1 MDKTLK
7 LANIELKLPPDE
19 LMVSPLRLLVSGLA
33 SRFPGFTVDEI
44 EDLKA
49 SIGEAFL
56 AVADRCKTLKGAI
69 TVRWSETQENLS
81 IRITDPSHTFTKV
94 ENVPLFQVLERVAD
108 EISVG
113 EGEEPAIRLRFNLK
127 ERRKPL
133 FKD

>member
-33 SRFPGFTVDEI
+33 TRLGFTVDEI
-44 EDLKA
+44 ADLKD

-56 AVADRCKTLKGAI
+56 AVADRCKALKGAI
-69 TVRWSETQENLS
+69 TVRWNETQENLS

-94 ENVPLFQVLERVAD
+94 ENVPMVQMLEKVAD
-108 EISVG
+108 EITVG
-113 EGEEPAIRLRFNLK
+113 EGEEPDIRIRFDLK
-127 ERRKPL
+127 DRRKNL

>member
-33 SRFPGFTVDEI
+33 TRLGFSMDEI
-44 EDLKA
+44 DDLKV

-69 TVRWSETQENLS
+69 TVRWNETQDNLS

-94 ENVPLFQVLERVAD
+94 ENVPMAQVLEKVAD
-108 EISVG
+108 EVTVG
-113 EGEEPAIRLRFNLK
+113 EGEEPDIRIRFDLK
-127 ERRKPL
+127 DRRKNL